1 MSEDK
6 LESEY
11 RKAIKL
17 AWKKLEEDYNRLVD
31 EAFFEFPNK
40 GEEMPLQPEIQKTEE
55 KTVSRETSLPGKRVT
70 LEFLPGELES
80 LPETGKIHGEPELRV
95 PLRYLQKHA
104 KDPYKSKRAVLCWV
118 YDPGEPFQV
127 VGDTGLVTNYED
139 HVFLTF
145 GELSTAIILPRAN
158 LEKHFDP
165 AKKSH
170 KLTNITEGEED
181 GGVSDSGQKEQDDS
195 GKGDEA
201 NVEDN
206 LSGGSGC
213 K

>member
-1 MSEDK
+1 MKD
-6 LESEY
+6 LQTQ
-11 RKAIKL
+11 I
-17 AWKKLEEDYNRLVD
+17 D
-31 EAFFEFPNK
+31 EAWAKAQKDNDRKFYEFLWKPEKK
-40 GEEMPLQPEIQKTEE
+40 GEMMALQPEIKKTEE
-55 KTVSRETSLPGKRVT
+55 GYDLRETTPKELVEAINKSADFYGDPIIRLSMK
-70 LEFLPGELES
+70 FLH
-80 LPETGKIHGEPELRV
+80 K
-95 PLRYLQKHA
+95 QA
-104 KDPYKSKRAVLCWV
+104 KEPYKSKRAIACTV
-118 YDPGEPFQV
+118 YDPGMPFEI
-127 VGDTGLVTNYED
+127 VGSGLVQVYKD

-181 GGVSDSGQKEQDDS
+181 GGIGDSGQKEQDDS

-206 LSGGSGC
+206 LSGGGGC